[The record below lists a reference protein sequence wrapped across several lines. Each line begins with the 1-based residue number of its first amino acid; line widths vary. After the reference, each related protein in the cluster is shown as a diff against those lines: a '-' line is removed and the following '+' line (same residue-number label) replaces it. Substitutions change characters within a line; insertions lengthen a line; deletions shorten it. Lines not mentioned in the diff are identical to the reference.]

1 MTNKAL
7 SEVIERAKS
16 WPHEAQEELA
26 AIARD
31 LDAGLR
37 GDVYYPSEE
46 EIAGIERGL
55 RAAEEGRFAT
65 EEEVEA
71 VFSKYRR

>member
-7 SEVIERAKS
+7 SEVFERAKS
-16 WPHEAQEELA
+16 WPDEAQEELA

-31 LDAGLR
+31 LDAGVR
-37 GDVYYPSEE
+37 GDVYYPTTE

-55 RAAEEGRFAT
+55 RAADEGRFAT
-65 EEEVEA
+65 EQEVEA

>member
-16 WPHEAQEELA
+16 WPDEAQEELS

-31 LDAGLR
+31 MDAGVR
-37 GDVYYPSEE
+37 GDVYYPTEE

-65 EEEVEA
+65 EQEVEA
-71 VFSKYRR
+71 VFAKHKR

>member
-16 WPHEAQEELA
+16 WPDEAQEELA

-65 EEEVEA
+65 EQEVEA
-71 VFSKYRR
+71 VFAKHRR